1 MRQQPVNQKIRIRIL
16 QAGALLLSASLF
28 VVHPAITGAAHETIE
43 MTGVALVI
51 VCVLGRMW
59 SILHIGAR
67 KNRELTTTGPYSM
80 TRNPLYFFST
90 VGALGVGLMVGS
102 FALAIMLAMFTYGIL
117 NVTAAKEA
125 EHLRTLFGPAYDDYA
140 AATPMF
146 WPNPFRYRET
156 AEVTFS
162 PAALKRTFLDGLVFV
177 MVFPLIELIEYLQEI
192 GYLPVLFHMI

>member
-1 MRQQPVNQKIRIRIL
+1 MRHEPVNQKIRIRML

-28 VVHPAITGAAHETIE
+28 VVHPAVTGAAHEAIE
-43 MTGVALVI
+43 MTGVALVV

-90 VGALGVGLMVGS
+90 VGALGIGLMVGS
-102 FALAIMLAMFTYGIL
+102 FALAILLAVFTYGIL
-117 NVTAAKEA
+117 NATAAKEA
-125 EHLRTLFGPAYDDYA
+125 EHLRTLFGRAYDDYA

-146 WPNPFRYRET
+146 WPNPFRYEET

-177 MVFPLIELIEYLQEI
+177 MVFPLIELIEHVQQA
-192 GYLPVLFHMI
+192 GYLPVLLQMF